1 MTTVAVIGG
10 GLVGLASAYKLLEG
24 GRFDRVVLL
33 EKEADVG
40 RHQSTHNSGVLH
52 AGLYYAPGSLKARMA
67 VHGLR
72 EMVAFC
78 RAHDIAHEQCG
89 KVVVAT
95 DESEL
100 ERLAN
105 LYERGQRNGL
115 QGLRRLDATEL
126 REIEPH
132 ARGIAAVHVPE
143 EGIVDYHAVTQTL
156 KRLISSEGG
165 EVMVGSPVRALRRTG
180 NGWEITAGSTRL
192 AADAIVNC
200 GGLHAD
206 RIARLAGETVELRIV
221 PFRGEYY
228 TLRPDRAFLV
238 RNLIYPVPNP
248 AFPFLGVH
256 LTRMIHGGVEAGPN
270 AVLAGSREGYRKRDV
285 RMSDLAEALSFR
297 GLWRFIARYPRV
309 VTYEVARSFSRG
321 LFLRSLQ
328 RLVPELRAG
337 DIVRGPS
344 GVRAQAMLPNGD
356 LVQDFQLVVR
366 DDAVHVLNA
375 PSPAAT
381 ASLAI
386 GGEIARL
393 TEASTG
399 ATGATGGTGA
409 TGASRPGLAPSLPRE
424 DPSFNGERNEG

>member
-1 MTTVAVIGG
+1 MKTVAVIGG
-10 GLVGLASAYKLLEG
+10 GLVGLGSAYKLQRG
-24 GRFDRVVLL
+24 GRFDRVIVI
-33 EKEADVG
+33 EKERDVG
-40 RHQSTHNSGVLH
+40 LHQSTHNSGVLH
-52 AGLYYAPGSLKARMA
+52 AGLYYAPGSLKARLA
-67 VHGLR
+67 VAGLR

-78 RAHDIAHEQCG
+78 LEHGIAHEQCG

-95 DESEL
+95 DDSEL
-100 ERLAN
+100 ERLSN
-105 LYERGQRNGL
+105 LFERGTRNGL
-115 QGLRRLDATEL
+115 SGLRRLDRGEL

-132 ARGIAAVHVPE
+132 ANGIAAVHVPE
-143 EGIVDYHAVTQTL
+143 EGIADYAAVTQAL
-156 KRLISSEGG
+156 KRLIVSGGG
-165 EVMVGSPVRALRRTG
+165 EVLVNAPVRSLRRG
-180 NGWEITAGSTRL
+180 AVGWTIEAGGRAL
-192 AADAIVNC
+192 AATTIVNC
-200 GGLHAD
+200 AGLHAD
-206 RIARLAGETVELRIV
+206 RVARLAGENPELRVV

-256 LTRMIHGGVEAGPN
+256 LTRLIHGGIEAGPN
-270 AVLAGSREGYRKRDV
+270 AVLAGSREGYRKRDINPRDV
-285 RMSDLAEALSFR
+285 VDALRFS
-297 GLWRFIARYPRV
+297 GLWRFIRRYPRV

-328 RLVPELRAG
+328 RLLPELRAG
-337 DIVRGPS
+337 DLRRGPA
-344 GVRAQAMLPNGD
+344 GVRAQGMLPNGD

-393 TEASTG
+393 AEGAALPLRST
-399 ATGATGGTGA
+399 A
-409 TGASRPGLAPSLPRE
+409 
-424 DPSFNGERNEG
+424 